1 MIKYR
6 LKCKDCEI
14 ISDSWF
20 SSFKDFDKIKK
31 LKLLTCNSCGSNQ
44 IEKSLMSPNL
54 SNNKKKFSSN
64 ENLKI
69 KEIKNKLKI
78 YQKFVKDNFR
88 YVGKNFS
95 YEARS
100 LIYDTKNNEKG
111 IYGKATKEE
120 IEELNDEGIKADI
133 IPWVNEKEN

>member
-54 SNNKKKFSSN
+54 SNNKK
-64 ENLKI
+64 NL
-69 KEIKNKLKI
+69 
-78 YQKFVKDNFR
+78 FR
-88 YVGKNFS
+88 LFRPIVS
-95 YEARS
+95 
-100 LIYDTKNNEKG
+100 
-111 IYGKATKEE
+111 
-120 IEELNDEGIKADI
+120 DI
-133 IPWVNEKEN
+133 IKRCFLSSAG

>member
-1 MIKYR
+1 MIKYK
-6 LKCKDCEI
+6 LECKDCET

-20 SSFKDFDKIKK
+20 ASWKDFEKVKK
-31 LKLLTCNSCGSNQ
+31 LKLLICNSCGSNK

-54 SNNKKKFSSN
+54 SNTKKKFSSN
-64 ENLKI
+64 ENLRI
-69 KEIKNKLKI
+69 KEIKKKLKI

-111 IYGKATKEE
+111 IYGKASKEE
-120 IEELNDEGIKADI
+120 IEELNDEGIKTDI